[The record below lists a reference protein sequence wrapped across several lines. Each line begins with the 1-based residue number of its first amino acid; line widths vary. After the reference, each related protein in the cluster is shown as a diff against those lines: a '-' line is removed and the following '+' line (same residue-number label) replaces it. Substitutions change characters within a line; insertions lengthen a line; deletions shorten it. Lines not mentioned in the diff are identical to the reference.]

1 LHVAGTN
8 GKGSVTAMVHA
19 ALVAAGIRAAR
30 YTSPHLSHLAERF
43 VIGRHRVEEPALFD
57 AIETVLAT
65 ADRLRAAGTLSV
77 LPTFFEA
84 TTAVAFELFRR
95 AGTAVAVIEVGLGG
109 RFDATNVVQ
118 PAVGAITTIGFDH
131 QQHLGHTLEA
141 IAFEKAG
148 IIKPGMTV
156 VAGALPAPAAAVV
169 RRASDER
176 GARLVW
182 ADEGVRAD
190 TEMQDGRARVTI
202 TTDRHSYGPVS
213 LALRGEHQVMNAL
226 VAVRMLEASAEAGV
240 VVPRDAV
247 ECGLEKAEWPARLE
261 LFHLPNGQ
269 TILLDAAHNAE
280 GAKALADYVSRWCHE
295 PPPLV
300 ASIMRDKDI
309 GEILRTLVPAMS
321 TIFATAAPT
330 PRALAPDQ
338 LAAAAARAGATDIVV
353 EPDPIVAIERA
364 LERAAMV
371 CVAGSIFLVGP
382 IRDALERRGRPS

>member
-1 LHVAGTN
+1 
-8 GKGSVTAMVHA
+8 
-19 ALVAAGIRAAR
+19 
-30 YTSPHLSHLAERF
+30 
-43 VIGRHRVEEPALFD
+43 
-57 AIETVLAT
+57 
-65 ADRLRAAGTLSV
+65 
-77 LPTFFEA
+77 
-84 TTAVAFELFRR
+84 
-95 AGTAVAVIEVGLGG
+95 
-109 RFDATNVVQ
+109 
-118 PAVGAITTIGFDH
+118 VGAITTIGFDH